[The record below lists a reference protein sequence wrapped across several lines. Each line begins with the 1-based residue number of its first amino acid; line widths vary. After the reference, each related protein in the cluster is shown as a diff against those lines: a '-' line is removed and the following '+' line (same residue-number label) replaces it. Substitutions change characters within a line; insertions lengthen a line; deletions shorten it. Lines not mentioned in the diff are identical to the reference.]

1 MEPRRAFLWKTSQG
15 PLMIQAATMA
25 SSRPMRHKACLL
37 FTQNCLSFDLS
48 VSPRS
53 QKPLLLNRWLTL
65 RCMALKVTLRLQS
78 KAFRPHQRPVLHL
91 HKSTAVT
98 RADFPVVYDER
109 HSTSV
114 MGLVL
119 SNHNSKCIC
128 PPGGQYN
135 GSNNNLRV
143 VIAHGN
149 LKCTGQN
156 KSKSPHPSSSQSQH

>member
-1 MEPRRAFLWKTSQG
+1 MEPRRASLWKTSQG

-98 RADFPVVYDER
+98 RADFPVYDER

-156 KSKSPHPSSSQSQH
+156 KSKSPHPPSSQSRH